1 MYDLS
6 IQRIASIVYVIP
18 VYLMILLLRILY
30 VNLLFMLDI
39 CSALYVIRILIMFE
53 TLWIPYPCLY
63 GVFTTLMII
72 SLIENKV
79 KSM

>member
-53 TLWIPYPCLY
+53 TL
-63 GVFTTLMII
+63 
-72 SLIENKV
+72 
-79 KSM
+79 

>member
-53 TLWIPYPCLY
+53 TLWIPYPYLY